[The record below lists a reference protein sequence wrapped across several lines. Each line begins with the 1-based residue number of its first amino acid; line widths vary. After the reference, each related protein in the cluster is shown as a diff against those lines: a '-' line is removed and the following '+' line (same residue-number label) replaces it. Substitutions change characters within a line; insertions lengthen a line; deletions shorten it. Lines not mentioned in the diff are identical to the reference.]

1 MSDAYARRG
10 VSAAKEDVHFAIRNL
25 DAGLYPR
32 AFCKVVPDLLAGDPN
47 HCLIM
52 HADGA
57 GTKSSLAYM
66 YWKETGD
73 ISVWRGIAQD
83 AIVMNLDDMA
93 CAGATGDFLF
103 SNTIGRNKFLV
114 TREVLSEILGGME
127 DVFSMLRP
135 FKINAINTGGET
147 ADVGDLVRTIIF
159 DATAICRMPRHR
171 VITNEGIR
179 AGDLIVGLASS
190 GKATYETAYN
200 SGISS
205 NGLTLAR
212 HAVLDSA
219 YAGKYPESFDPQ
231 LDPEVA
237 YSGKVQLGQPCP
249 GTEMNVGQALL
260 SPTRTYLP
268 VVNEVLENHRRHVH
282 GMVHCTGGGQTKC
295 LKFVEGMHIIK
306 DNLFAVPPVFSL
318 IQSAGGISWEEM
330 YKVFNMGH
338 RLEIYTDEAGAEAL
352 IEVSKSF
359 GIDAQVVGRC
369 EAAASNQLTLHTPYG
384 VFTYS

>member
-369 EAAASNQLTLHTPYG
+369 EAAESNQLTLHTPYG

>member
-32 AFCKVVPDLLAGDPN
+32 AFCKVVPDLLAGDPH

-135 FKINAINTGGET
+135 YNINAINTGGET

-249 GTEMNVGQALL
+249 GTELNVGQALL

-369 EAAASNQLTLHTPYG
+369 EAAESNQLTLHTPHG

>member
-135 FKINAINTGGET
+135 YKINAINTGGET

-190 GKATYETAYN
+190 GKATYETVYN

-338 RLEIYTDEAGAEAL
+338 RMEIYTDEAGAEAL

-369 EAAASNQLTLHTPYG
+369 EAAESNQLTLHTPYG

>member
-135 FKINAINTGGET
+135 YKINAINTGGET

-190 GKATYETAYN
+190 GKATYETVYN

-306 DNLFAVPPVFSL
+306 DYLFAVQPVFSL

-338 RLEIYTDEAGAEAL
+338 RMEIYTDEAGAEAL

-369 EAAASNQLTLHTPYG
+369 EAAESNQLTLHTPYG